1 MPPRNFLG
9 IREYTLLYPEKV
21 GKMGIFGTFYSAV
34 PPRNS
39 SPYAGPAKMPQ
50 KVRYHMY
57 RGENPREYYSLGQ

>member
-39 SPYAGPAKMPQ
+39 SPYAGPVDVSQGAQ
-50 KVRYHMY
+50 
-57 RGENPREYYSLGQ
+57 GGS